1 MRRRGFVMFKRA
13 VALVV
18 TAAMALG
25 LAACNTETTEATASI
40 YTKVTESMMSLNED
54 GVKAVNAY
62 KELIKVNKDSIQI
75 IEKYFSVPTCGLY
88 DINSDGIPEFY
99 FFAATDSTG
108 YSATFFV
115 FTYDKG
121 SDAAVKKIEIPN
133 IMYLSGGDG
142 EYAVFT
148 SPVALLITR
157 STGGSES
164 VTETIVYDMNFYKNG
179 SYKLTQVHDASTER
193 IVNKYYANGSPA
205 DQTAYDQLVTVHI
218 DQATMVL
225 ATNMKSKSEEEDS
238 PLLSKPSA
246 KIMNYESMLSY
257 LIKLS

>member
-1 MRRRGFVMFKRA
+1 MFKRA

-62 KELIKVNKDSIQI
+62 KELLKVNKDSIQI
-75 IEKYFSVPTCGLY
+75 IEKYFNVPTCGLH

-133 IMYLSGGDG
+133 IMYLSGGGGG

-148 SPVALLITR
+148 SPVALIVTR
-157 STGGSES
+157 SSGGTES
-164 VTETIVYDMNFYKNG
+164 VTETVVYDMNFYKNG
-179 SYKLTQVHDASTER
+179 SYKLTQTHDAATEMV
-193 IVNKYYANGSPA
+193 VNKYFANGSPA

-225 ATNMKSKSEEEDS
+225 ASNIQAKSEEDAS
-238 PLLSKPSA
+238 PLLSKPA
-246 KIMNYESMLSY
+246 ARLMNYEGMLSY
-257 LIKLS
+257 LINLS

>member
-1 MRRRGFVMFKRA
+1 
-13 VALVV
+13 
-18 TAAMALG
+18 
-25 LAACNTETTEATASI
+25 
-40 YTKVTESMMSLNED
+40 
-54 GVKAVNAY
+54 
-62 KELIKVNKDSIQI
+62 
-75 IEKYFSVPTCGLY
+75 
-88 DINSDGIPEFY
+88 
-99 FFAATDSTG
+99 
-108 YSATFFV
+108 
-115 FTYDKG
+115 
-121 SDAAVKKIEIPN
+121 
-133 IMYLSGGDG
+133 MYLSGGDG

>member
-1 MRRRGFVMFKRA
+1 MFKRA

-18 TAAMALG
+18 TAAMALVFSG
-25 LAACNTETTEATASI
+25 CNTESTEATASI
-40 YTKVTESMMSLNED
+40 YTTVTESMMSLNED
-54 GVKAVNAY
+54 GVKAVSAY
-62 KELIKVNKDSIQI
+62 KELLKVNKDSIQI
-75 IEKYFSVPTCGLY
+75 IEKYFNVPTCGLH

-133 IMYLSGGDG
+133 IMYLSGGGG

-148 SPVALLITR
+148 SPVALIVTR
-157 STGGSES
+157 SSGGTES

-179 SYKLTQVHDASTER
+179 SYKLTQTHDAATER
-193 IVNKYYANGSPA
+193 IVNKYFANGAPA
-205 DQTAYDQLVTVHI
+205 DQAAYDQLVTVHI

-225 ATNMKSKSEEEDS
+225 ASNIQAKSEEEAS
-238 PLLSKPSA
+238 PLLSKPAA
-246 KIMNYESMLSY
+246 KVMNYESMLSY

>member
-1 MRRRGFVMFKRA
+1 MFKRA
-13 VALVV
+13 VAIIV

-25 LAACNTETTEATASI
+25 LSACNTETTEATASI
-40 YTKVTESMMSLNED
+40 YSKVTESMMSLNED

-75 IEKYFSVPTCGLY
+75 IEKYFNVPTCGLY

-133 IMYLSGGDG
+133 RDPDLYTPQK
-142 EYAVFT
+142 EKR
-148 SPVALLITR
+148 R
-157 STGGSES
+157 SHLTTTG
-164 VTETIVYDMNFYKNG
+164 
-179 SYKLTQVHDASTER
+179 A
-193 IVNKYYANGSPA
+193 
-205 DQTAYDQLVTVHI
+205 
-218 DQATMVL
+218 
-225 ATNMKSKSEEEDS
+225 
-238 PLLSKPSA
+238 
-246 KIMNYESMLSY
+246 
-257 LIKLS
+257 

>member
-1 MRRRGFVMFKRA
+1 MFKRA

-18 TAAMALG
+18 IAAMALVFS
-25 LAACNTETTEATASI
+25 ACETDTTEATASI
-40 YTKVTESMMSLNED
+40 YTKATESTIALNED
-54 GVKAVNAY
+54 GVKAVGVY
-62 KELIKVNKDSIQI
+62 KELLKVNKDAIQG
-75 IEKYFSVPTCGLY
+75 IEKNFNISSTCGLH

-99 FFAATDSTG
+99 FFAATDSTA
-108 YSATFFV
+108 YSATFYV
-115 FTYDKG
+115 FSYDKA
-121 SDAAVKKIEIPN
+121 SESAVKKIEIPN

-142 EYAVFT
+142 EYAIFT

-157 STGGSES
+157 TSGGTEP

-179 SYKLTQVHDASTER
+179 SYKMMQTHDAATER
-193 IVNKYYANGSPA
+193 VVNKYFTNGSQA

-225 ATNMKSKSEEEDS
+225 ASNIQAKSEEESS
-238 PLLSKPSA
+238 PLLSKPTV
-246 KIMNYESMLSY
+246 KTMNYESMLSY